1 MSYFNKILDSYGCIK
16 SVKEVFRETGFR
28 CFLFKEKAI
37 LDFSNCVKIY
47 SRFQILNAIQ
57 YIENKYGVN
66 SYAISS
72 NKKNQDLMKI
82 WHYNLSWSLL
92 KDYKKNQI
100 NSFDF
105 EDIILYKSNLYFKDV
120 KYFDLIQKLLI
131 EFNNIKPEFFGD
143 YELYKDIIHENNFLL
158 KEKQFSK
165 KKNWEF
171 SSIPDNNYK
180 LIINQ
185 SDILEEESIYFHS
198 ELDVILSGQPYL
210 FFSSTNFYEQLNSDG
225 FSVMNPFLEK
235 DFFSLNEPQ
244 KKEYIVYKI
253 KEFNTLNKSSLV
265 QLMEDFYNLKRKNL
279 NNINKKAREID
290 YIMKQIFKK

>member
-1 MSYFNKILDSYGCIK
+1 
-16 SVKEVFRETGFR
+16 V
-28 CFLFKEKAI
+28 
-37 LDFSNCVKIY
+37 
-47 SRFQILNAIQ
+47 
-57 YIENKYGVN
+57 
-66 SYAISS
+66 SS
-72 NKKNQDLMKI
+72 NKKNEDLMKI

-92 KDYKKNQI
+92 KDYKKNEI

-105 EDIILYKSNLYFKDV
+105 EDIILYKSNIYFKDV

-131 EFNNIKPEFFGD
+131 EFNNIKADFFGD
-143 YELYKDIIHENNFLL
+143 YELYKDIINKNNFLL

-279 NNINKKAREID
+279 NNINEKAREID